1 MPIKNALKIFATK
14 FSTVYTILLYLVVMV
29 VIIASASVFAII
41 PLYRFLEEEGV
52 SEKISEIVTQFVING
67 YNYET
72 MQKTIDCISLLK
84 QSLAA
89 RVDIIVLALLYAF
102 LVLGV
107 LCRFIAGMLELSV
120 LKKLQGAMSDNAN
133 YGFVGMFVSTF
144 ADSVLY
150 SIIKVIVKFAADIAV
165 FAIVYFVSA
174 YLYNTIAWILVPFA
188 ACFILVAYYAF
199 KAGLTACWGASI
211 AVDGRS
217 IFGAFKYSVK
227 TFFSDF
233 PRLYG
238 TYVVM
243 LFLLVGINFFIGR
256 YTFGAGI
263 VISLPISIFTVYVF
277 NMTYFYEK
285 RGYRYYVGGDIVGGN
300 GTNR

>member
-1 MPIKNALKIFATK
+1 MPIKNTLKIFTTK
-14 FSTVYTILLYLVVMV
+14 FSMVYTILLYLVIMV
-29 VIIASASVFAII
+29 VIVASASVFAII
-41 PLYRFLEEEGV
+41 PLYRFLEQEGIAG
-52 SEKISEIVTQFVING
+52 KIGEIVTQFVING
-67 YNYET
+67 YSYET
-72 MQKTIDCISLLK
+72 AQKTIDCISLLK
-84 QSLAA
+84 EALTA
-89 RVDIIVLALLYAF
+89 RLDIIVLALLYAF

-133 YGFVGMFVSTF
+133 YGFFGMFVSTF

-150 SIIKVIVKFAADIAV
+150 SIIKIFVKFAADIAV
-165 FAIVYFVSA
+165 FVLVYFLSA
-174 YLYNTIAWILVPFA
+174 YLFNTMAWILVPFV

-217 IFGAFKYSVK
+217 IFGALKYSVK

-243 LFLLVGINFFIGR
+243 LFLLLGINFFIGR

-263 VISLPISIFTVYVF
+263 VISLPISIFLVYVF
-277 NMTYFYEK
+277 NITYFYEK
-285 RGYRYYVGGDIVGGN
+285 RGYRYYVGGDIAGGN
-300 GTNR
+300 GTKR